1 MRDATHAQLVYLQG
15 LMRVLFGKRAGRAV
29 ETVKTFPYCFPPFP
43 LIAAGVKW
51 GAEATGFEPTLS
63 TPGYC

>member
-1 MRDATHAQLVYLQG
+1 MQDATHAQPVYLQG

-29 ETVKTFPYCFPPFP
+29 ETVKTFPYCFLPFP
-43 LIAAGVKW
+43 LYTAGVKR

-63 TPGYC
+63 TLGYC